1 MYMSIND
8 ITFRYGRQLSGR
20 DSNLSRHDLEN
31 RSRVCRGVFMRLALL
46 QKKKDNGML
55 IRSEYRACVKWEYKS

>member
-20 DSNLSRHDLEN
+20 DSNPSRHDFEI

-55 IRSEYRACVKWEYKS
+55 IRSEYRACRKMGV